1 MKKYQAILF
10 LLITG
15 LALAASGQSKK
26 DNYQYTVD
34 LTRVVDDKVKVELLA
49 PRISSSE
56 ITFYLPKI
64 VPGTYAIADY
74 GRYVADFNALDKKGR
89 ALPVEKLNDNAWK
102 IKNATRL
109 HKINYWVNDS
119 YDTEVSG
126 PKIFEPAGTNI
137 EENKNYLINSAGYF
151 GYFENMKES
160 PIILN
165 VIRSKDFYGST
176 GLIPQKAGEPF
187 TSVKL

>member
-1 MKKYQAILF
+1 MKKYPAIVF
-10 LLITG
+10 LVIICI
-15 LALAASGQSKK
+15 ALPASGQSKK
-26 DNYQYTVD
+26 TNNYQYTVG
-34 LTRVVDDKVKVELLA
+34 LTHVVDDKVKVELLA

-74 GRYVADFNALDKKGR
+74 GRYVADFNALDKKGKP
-89 ALPVEKLNDNAWK
+89 LPVEKINDNAWK
-102 IKNATRL
+102 IKNATRI
-109 HKINYWVNDS
+109 HKISYWVNDS

-137 EENKNYLINSAGYF
+137 EENKNFLINSAGYF

-160 PIILN
+160 PVVL
-165 VIRSKDFYGST
+165 
-176 GLIPQKAGEPF
+176 
-187 TSVKL
+187 